1 MLVLYGTREG
11 YTRRVAEYV
20 AASIQA
26 RGVAAEIVDAAH
38 IPKGFDLDRYGAA
51 VIAASVHAGA
61 HEREIVRFA
70 KSHAGAL
77 NGMLTAFLSV
87 SLSQVHVED
96 EEAPAELRARAA
108 ADVKTMIDRLLEKT
122 GWRPV
127 SVKPVAGALL
137 FSKYG
142 FLTRFVMRRIARKAD
157 EKIDLSKDHE
167 YTDWDALDDF
177 TGEFIRRVS
186 SAEIAVI

>member
-1 MLVLYGTREG
+1 MLYGTREG

-20 AASIQA
+20 AGSIQA
-26 RGVAAEIVDAAH
+26 RGVVAEMVDAAH
-38 IPKGFDLDRYGAA
+38 IPKGFHLDRYGAA

-61 HEREIVRFA
+61 HEREIVRFV
-70 KSHAGAL
+70 KSHVGTL
-77 NGMLTAFLSV
+77 NGMPTALLSV
-87 SLSQVHVED
+87 SLSQVHVEN
-96 EEAPAELRARAA
+96 EEAPAERRAQAA
-108 ADVKTMIDRLLEKT
+108 ADVKRMIDRLLEKT
-122 GWRPV
+122 GWCPG

-142 FLTRFVMRRIARKAD
+142 FLTRLVMKHIARKAD

-177 TGEFIRRVS
+177 TGEFVQRVS